1 MSAPRSATCGTH
13 IEALDR
19 RASSLF
25 KWSPGPAGDGDGD
38 VPSSRNP
45 APDVP
50 RRTSASIRS
59 WRCLYERAYRFVA
72 RDRGACRARRR
83 RRPLARADDR
93 RTARRGDHGS
103 TRAWPFTGRQLAAN
117 ASCHSAAGSVAVV
130 QAYEDP
136 TTGRSRAEIR
146 SPAASRRPPGQGQA
160 TRSTGSV
167 VRYYGSRF
175 SREQAA

>member
-25 KWSPGPAGDGDGD
+25 KWSPGPAGDGDA
-38 VPSSRNP
+38 PSSRNP

-103 TRAWPFTGRQLAAN
+103 TRAWPGTGRQLAAN

-130 QAYEDP
+130 QAYVDP

-146 SPAASRRPPGQGQA
+146 SAAASRRPPGQGQA

>member
-72 RDRGACRARRR
+72 RDRGARRR

-103 TRAWPFTGRQLAAN
+103 TRAWPGTGRQLAAN

-130 QAYEDP
+130 QAYVDP

-146 SPAASRRPPGQGQA
+146 SPAASR
-160 TRSTGSV
+160 RSTGSV